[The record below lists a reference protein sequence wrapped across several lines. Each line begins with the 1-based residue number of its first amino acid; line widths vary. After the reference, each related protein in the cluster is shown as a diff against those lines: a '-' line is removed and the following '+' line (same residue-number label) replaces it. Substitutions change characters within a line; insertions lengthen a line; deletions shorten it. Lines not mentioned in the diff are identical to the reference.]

1 MVNLIDACAFFIVH
15 FHDSIMTLLYPL
27 TLQRLFFFL
36 VVFFISLQD
45 DILEGICI
53 PTFMS
58 LVCFLSHI
66 ASSSF
71 NYKIVRFFDTLFG
84 APLNVVIVPHIW
96 LWPAF

>member
-1 MVNLIDACAFFIVH
+1 MVNLIDTCAFFIVH
-15 FHDSIMTLLYPL
+15 FHDSMTLLYPL
-27 TLQRLFFFL
+27 TLQRLFFL

-58 LVCFLSHI
+58 LVCLLSYI

-71 NYKIVRFFDTLFG
+71 NYNIVRFFDTLFG